1 MTRYKTLDGGRFEAR
16 DAADLV
22 RQLRATS
29 YQHAKT
35 RREFMEE
42 MAKRARLWKRDA
54 RINTSTCPL
63 FVRGLI
69 ATGMIEVENDCG

>member
-1 MTRYKTLDGGRFEAR
+1 MTRYKTLDGGRFDAR
-16 DAADLV
+16 NADDLV

-35 RREFMEE
+35 RGEFMRE
-42 MAKRARLWKRDA
+42 MALRARLWKRDA
-54 RINTSTCPL
+54 RIDTRSPDA

-69 ATGMIEVENDCG
+69 RTGMIQVENDCG